1 MVLEATILCID
12 NSDWTR
18 NGDYIPNRF
27 QAQVSAANFIIENR
41 CETNPENSLG
51 IMTMAGKRVEMI
63 STLTNDESRLLGSM
77 SSIPLNGEC
86 DITSALSISISCL
99 KHRINKDQKQRIILF
114 VGSPIKAKTENLIL
128 IGKKLKKYNV
138 AVDIISFCHVEE
150 NREAL
155 NAFLKEV
162 NNSNNSS
169 ILEVPL
175 GSYIMD
181 ALLSSSIMGGDG
193 MNQAMGVEPS
203 QGNMQQNMG
212 GISQFER
219 DMNLAMQMSLQEAQ
233 KDQQNNQ
240 TNINAE
246 AENKKTNLEL
256 EEEAELEKARLMS
269 IQENNKII
277 QKENEEKEKKTANE
291 ILEDKD
297 FLSDLLK
304 EVNEQENKNKEEKK
318 DDKKEDKGEKKK
330 ENSNDKTPDDKKG
343 GDKMDIDK

>member
-1 MVLEATILCID
+1 MV
-12 NSDWTR
+12 
-18 NGDYIPNRF
+18 
-27 QAQVSAANFIIENR
+27 
-41 CETNPENSLG
+41 
-51 IMTMAGKRVEMI
+51 

-77 SSIPLNGEC
+77 SNIPLNGEC
-86 DITSALSISISCL
+86 DIYSALSISILCL
-99 KHRINKDQKQRIILF
+99 KHRINKNQKQRIILF
-114 VGSPIKAKTENLIL
+114 VGSPIRTKTENLIL

-138 AVDIISFCHVEE
+138 AVDIISFGHVEE

-193 MNQAMGVEPS
+193 MNQAMGVEPG
-203 QGNMQQNMG
+203 QGNVQQNMG